1 MNAYDEQSRSLWMDT
16 VVADAPALTENMRAD
31 TVVVGSGIAG
41 LSTAY
46 ELALRGQK
54 VVVLDRGRIAGGMTS
69 RTSAHLTPQCD
80 DGFEALTR
88 LRGLDGAKT
97 FYASH
102 AAAVDRI
109 EAIQQDEGIA
119 CHFRRVNGYLFP
131 AIGKKPAEE
140 ITPEFEATK
149 KVGMPIERHT
159 GLPFKGQEAVR
170 CLRYPN
176 LATFHPLRYLRGVAD
191 AIRKRG
197 GSLFADT
204 TVTAI
209 EEKGGS
215 VTVRTANDASVQ
227 AAQAVVA
234 TNSPINDRLA
244 LHTKL
249 APYRTYAMAITIP
262 RDSIEDAL
270 YWDTLDPYHYVR
282 IESGRGDTRY
292 IIAGGGDHKTGE
304 ADDGW
309 VRFEGIESWI
319 RGLLPQLGNVTH
331 RWSGQVLDTI
341 DYAAFIGRNPGN
353 EHVFV
358 HTGDSGQGLTHGV
371 AGSLVLSQL
380 ITGESS
386 PWAEFYDPSRAT
398 LSAAKNFI
406 VENVTAVK
414 NFAEYVAPGELKS
427 VDELKPGHG
436 AIIRE
441 GLRKVAAFRDDN
453 GRVHRVSAACTH
465 VGCHLHWNSLERC
478 WDCPCHGSH
487 FATDGTPLN
496 GPAVAPLEKFD

>member
-1 MNAYDEQSRSLWMDT
+1 MNASDEQSRSLWMDT
-16 VVADAPALTENMRAD
+16 VVADAPALTENTQAD

-380 ITGESS
+380 ITGEVLSVGGVLRS
-386 PWAEFYDPSRAT
+386 VPRHAFCCQELHCRERHRRKEFCRIRCAWRTEVSRRTEAGPWCYHPRR
-398 LSAAKNFI
+398 SAQ
-406 VENVTAVK
+406 
-414 NFAEYVAPGELKS
+414 GC
-427 VDELKPGHG
+427 
-436 AIIRE
+436 
-441 GLRKVAAFRDDN
+441 GL
-453 GRVHRVSAACTH
+453 
-465 VGCHLHWNSLERC
+465 
-478 WDCPCHGSH
+478 P
-487 FATDGTPLN
+487 
-496 GPAVAPLEKFD
+496 